1 MEDGRE
7 VSVTDHLT
15 ALDAAFLE
23 LEEGDSSAH
32 MHIGWTMVFDP
43 LPGGRRPTV
52 EEVRRLLDER
62 LSLLP
67 RFRRRLST
75 PDSGALTWPTWVAD
89 EEFEI
94 AAQVPHATIPEPG
107 GREELLE
114 WLAAFY
120 SRRLDRTRPLW
131 EMTLLDGLR
140 DGRWAI
146 AVKVHHCLVDGMS
159 GASVV
164 GLMLDPE
171 PEPDPESKGML
182 EGFQVPPDSE
192 DGIYGPLSLV
202 THGVRAGVDLA
213 LHPRKLRDLLSR
225 SRGIAELLVRDE
237 LRSAPRTS
245 LNVPIGR
252 NRSVAEVSV
261 RLEDLKAIKRELGGT
276 VNDVALAASVGGLRR
291 LLESRGEELDRR
303 GLRVMVPV
311 AVREASQ
318 ALALGN
324 RVSSLFVDLPAAEPD
339 PYERY
344 RKTITATEALKG
356 GKQAAG
362 AESLVD
368 LAGLAPPVLHAAVAR
383 LSYTPRLFNITITN
397 VRGSPTT
404 LYALGAPL
412 RHIFPLV
419 PIFAYHAVGI
429 AVVSYDGEVVFGLNA
444 DRDSVPDLEVLG
456 RGIADSLAELRE
468 LISPQAGIDRP
479 H

>member
-1 MEDGRE
+1 
-7 VSVTDHLT
+7 
-15 ALDAAFLE
+15 
-23 LEEGDSSAH
+23 

-43 LPGGRRPTV
+43 LPEGGMPRV
-52 EEVRRLLDER
+52 EDVRRLLDAR

-67 RFRRRLST
+67 RFRRRLSS
-75 PDSGALTWPTWVAD
+75 PDIGALSWPTWVAD

-94 AAQVPHATIPEPG
+94 AAHVPHTTIPEPG
-107 GREELLE
+107 GQRELLD
-114 WLAAFY
+114 WLGGFY

-171 PEPDPESKGML
+171 PEPGPESKGVL
-182 EGFQVPPDSE
+182 EGFQPPTDVE

-202 THGVRAGVDLA
+202 SHGVRAGVDLA
-213 LHPRKLRDLLSR
+213 LHPRKLRELLSR

-237 LRSAPRTS
+237 LRGAPRTS

-252 NRSVAEVSV
+252 NRRVAEVSV
-261 RLEDLKAIKRELGGT
+261 RLDELKAIKRELGGT

-291 LLESRGEELDRR
+291 LLESRGEEPDRR
-303 GLRVMVPV
+303 GLRAMVPV
-311 AVREASQ
+311 SVREASQ
-318 ALALGN
+318 ALTLGN
-324 RVSSLFVDLPAAEPD
+324 RVSSLFVDLPAAEAD
-339 PYERY
+339 PHERY
-344 RKTITATEALKG
+344 RQTMTATEALKG

-368 LAGLAPPVLHAAVAR
+368 IAGLAPPVLHAAVAR
-383 LSYTPRLFNITITN
+383 LSYTPRLFNVTITN
-397 VRGSPTT
+397 VRGSPAM
-404 LYALGAPL
+404 LYAFGAPL

-444 DRDSVPDLEVLG
+444 DHDTVPDLEILA
-456 RGIADSLAELRE
+456 RGIADSLTELRE
-468 LISPQAGIDRP
+468 LAGT
-479 H
+479 HV

>member
-1 MEDGRE
+1 
-7 VSVTDHLT
+7 VTDHLT

-23 LEEGDSSAH
+23 LEEGDASAH

-43 LPGGRRPTV
+43 LPGGGTPAV
-52 EEVRRLLDER
+52 EEVRRLLEER

-67 RFRRRLST
+67 RFRRRLSA
-75 PDSGALTWPTWVAD
+75 PHVGALSWPTWIAD

-94 AAQVPHATIPEPG
+94 AAQVSHATLPEPG
-107 GREELLE
+107 GQEELLE
-114 WLAAFY
+114 WLGGFY

-146 AVKVHHCLVDGMS
+146 AAKVHHCLVDGMS

-171 PEPDPESKGML
+171 PEPGPESRGVL
-182 EGFQVPPDSE
+182 EGFQPPPDSE
-192 DGIYGPLSLV
+192 EGIYGPRSLV

-213 LHPRKLRDLLSR
+213 LHPRKLRELFSR

-237 LRSAPRTS
+237 LRGAPHTS

-252 NRSVAEVSV
+252 NRRLAEVSAQ
-261 RLEDLKAIKRELGGT
+261 LEELKAVKRELGGT
-276 VNDVALAASVGGLRR
+276 VNDVALAVSVGGLRR
-291 LLESRGEELDRR
+291 LLESRGEEPERR
-303 GLRVMVPV
+303 GLRTMVPV
-311 AVREASQ
+311 SVREASQ

-324 RVSSLFVDLPAAEPD
+324 RVSSLFVELPAAEPD

-344 RKTITATEALKG
+344 RQTMTATEGLKG
-356 GKQAAG
+356 GQQAAG
-362 AESLVD
+362 AEALVD
-368 LAGLAPPVLHAAVAR
+368 IAGLAPPVLHAAVAR
-383 LSYTPRLFNITITN
+383 LSYTPRLFNVTITN

-444 DRDSVPDLEVLG
+444 DRDTVPDLDVLTD
-456 RGIADSLAELRE
+456 GIADSLTELRE
-468 LISPQAGIDRP
+468 LAGTRSGIDHP
-479 H
+479 